1 MIKAVVQFHVKDDC
15 VKSFRDISLENAA
28 ASIKEPGISGF
39 DLLQALDDE
48 TKFMLIESYLTADDQ
63 LKHRETA
70 HYKKWKNLMVDMLA
84 EPRVNVKYNV
94 LNDAGAK

>member
-1 MIKAVVQFHVKDDC
+1 MIKAVVEFHVKDGC
-15 VKSFRDISLENAA
+15 VKSFREISLENAA

-39 DLLQALDDE
+39 DVLQRLDDE
-48 TKFMLIESYLTADDQ
+48 TKFVFIESYLTADDQ

-70 HYKKWKNLMVDMLA
+70 HYKKWKGLMENMLA

-94 LNDAGAK
+94 LNG